1 MKIKEFYIDNY
12 PTDDLGIEISDSA
25 TFDGLNDSLK
35 NDENVYDYIGVGD
48 SVIRER
54 CFEKLSE
61 ILGGSY
67 DDVYD
72 RWLMNYE

>member
-1 MKIKEFYIDNY
+1 MKIKEFYIENY

-25 TFDGLNDSLK
+25 TFDGLNKALDS
-35 NDENVYDYIGVGD
+35 DENVYDYIGIAD

-61 ILGGSY
+61 ILGCSY
-67 DDVYD
+67 DDVYN
-72 RWLMNYE
+72 RWLVNYE